1 MSRSSAS
8 CTYAPVDLPTR
19 TIRFTTTGDGVDSA
33 FWGIGEGTPVVILAA
48 VALELIRTVEEF

>member
-1 MSRSSAS
+1 
-8 CTYAPVDLPTR
+8 VDLPTR